1 MVVWDFFH
9 QLYHYQKNPLEDGNG
24 MGFVNGNGVPTIGGP
39 WRNPYLLCF
48 GPDVGWMER
57 IKLLPLVPNNLT
69 EGTSN
74 WNSSLDDLV
83 DDRKE
88 NSFLKESCLSFL
100 TAPSS
105 RGAIF
110 GSVSGCQP
118 SPSLRV

>member
-1 MVVWDFFH
+1 MGTIP
-9 QLYHYQKNPLEDGNG
+9 HYRGSLKKPLSAVLWSGCRLDGKDKTS
-24 MGFVNGNGVPTIGGP
+24 PT
-39 WRNPYLLCF
+39 
-48 GPDVGWMER
+48 D
-57 IKLLPLVPNNLT
+57 VPNNLT

-118 SPSLRV
+118 SPPLGFSWHPDLKVQVQTQFGV